1 MKYLFV
7 FGNTPDLAKA
17 ELEAVLLCLGL
28 PYQQVISEGKAYIL
42 ETEKE
47 LSPEIFERLGGTVKV
62 GVIIDNT
69 DFSEFTGTKLEFGVS
84 FLGAIDN
91 TAWKQIYVLDKQIKE
106 QLALRGVK
114 ARFVLPVKGETEL
127 SSVVVAKQKLTEIS
141 VYFDLS
147 GNSRFSK
154 TIWVQNFEDWGKRD
168 YGRPQVE
175 AHVGMMPPKV
185 AREMINLANFKFE
198 IRNLKFSVLDPFCGV
213 GTILAEALVLGF
225 EVVGSD
231 LDQKQ
236 VDRTKENLRWL
247 SSVYNIQPSNYKLSV
262 GDAREIPQKVGKV
275 DAIITEPD
283 LGPNGTNL
291 RYENAQTINRLEKL
305 YLECFSDW
313 KKNLK
318 PHGKVVIALP
328 SFGENSALV
337 KNVIDNAEHIGY
349 ILLSGPYIYARP
361 QAKVKRNICVFELK

>member
-17 ELEAVLLCLGL
+17 ELEAVLISLSL
-28 PYQQVISEGKAYIL
+28 PYQQVIFEGKAYIL

-62 GVIIDNT
+62 GLVIDNT

-106 QLALRGVK
+106 QLAQRGIK

-147 GNSRFSK
+147 GNSHFSK

-185 AREMINLANFKFE
+185 AREMVNLANSKST
-198 IRNLKFSVLDPFCGV
+198 IMDPFCGV

-225 EVVGSD
+225 EVIGSD

-247 SSVYNIQPSNYKLSV
+247 SSVYNIQPSHYKLSV
-262 GDAREIPQKVGKV
+262 DDARELPQKIGKV
-275 DAIITEPD
+275 DAIVTEPD

-291 RYENAQTINRLEKL
+291 RYENAGTINRLEKL
-305 YLECFSDW
+305 YLDCFSDW
-313 KKNLK
+313 KKVLK
-318 PHGKVVIALP
+318 PQGKVVIALP
-328 SFGENSALV
+328 SFGENSSVV

-349 ILLSGPYIYARP
+349 ILLTGPYIYARP